1 MLFYMNGGDAKEH
14 PVNEMARTN
23 RFARENDI
31 ISYFIV
37 PLRHFRTALPCSPVI
52 ERIHPS

>member
-52 ERIHPS
+52 ERLHPS

>member
-1 MLFYMNGGDAKEH
+1 MNDGDAKEH

-23 RFARENDI
+23 RFARENDT

-37 PLRHFRTALPCSPVI
+37 PLRHFRTAVSYSPVI
-52 ERIHPS
+52 VRLHPS